1 MKNRNPNLEVLR
13 IDPTMCQGIAMCAH
27 IATNTITLDPWGYPI
42 IPADELTENQVR
54 EAHKAVRACP
64 RRALFIETR
73 EFQD

>member
-1 MKNRNPNLEVLR
+1 
-13 IDPTMCQGIAMCAH
+13 MCAH

-42 IPADELTENQVR
+42 LPSDDLTENQVK

-73 EFQD
+73 EFED